1 MNLETANVPDADCRF
16 YKKPQGMTKPMKK
29 SLLLIGLVSLS
40 SLSFAG
46 TKIYELT
53 LVSTSQVGTAQLPAG
68 NYRLKLDGSTAIF
81 TNARTDKSVSTAVK
95 LETNTKK
102 FANTIVDSIKDGA
115 TDRVEAIKLGGSTT
129 QLDFSY

>member
-53 LVSTSQVGTAQLPAG
+53 LVST
-68 NYRLKLDGSTAIF
+68 TAIF

-95 LETNTKK
+95 LETNAKK
-102 FANTIVDSIKDGA
+102 FSNTIVDSIKDGA
-115 TDRVEAIKLGGSTT
+115 ADRVESIKLGGSTT